1 MNCSKHPNEPAVAQC
16 VDCGRG
22 MCLQCAGTQ
31 NPPLCEDCRK
41 KHQSEDFGRSVLYV
55 IGYTVLFFIGYK
67 SNFMSTKSSPDEH
80 WLSGY
85 FLMAMVSGWQFLNAV
100 IGFRLTSA
108 SFAVWGIYL
117 LLKLFASAIVGIA
130 TAPITI
136 IWNIIKIVRWIMRE

>member
-85 FLMAMVSGWQFLNAV
+85 FLMA
-100 IGFRLTSA
+100 I
-108 SFAVWGIYL
+108 
-117 LLKLFASAIVGIA
+117 KLFASAIVGIA

-136 IWNIIKIVRWIMRE
+136 IWNIIKIVRWIMRK